1 MTEWMLLDFSM
12 ILFPIQIWIQICF
25 WTQKTIDDWNFYSE
39 NKLKNTFEIE
49 EEEEEEEPEGSSILI
64 LNPTIKQERIN

>member
-1 MTEWMLLDFSM
+1 
-12 ILFPIQIWIQICF
+12 
-25 WTQKTIDDWNFYSE
+25 
-39 NKLKNTFEIE
+39 LKNTFEIE